1 MIEKPNIL
9 EHIRKRPGMY
19 IGALNH
25 YGYQELLS
33 YLIEDFIKS
42 GIYEITFL
50 LKKKNQLIIEGSGTK
65 TFLPFLDALKHLH
78 DYKNEKFYLSL
89 AGIVAL
95 SKYTRIE
102 INGVHA
108 FRSEKGNPE
117 FLEDVQHADFN
128 RIKIELIPDKEIFQD
143 VILNYDL
150 LNNFLRRFS
159 FLNNQLKIKS
169 IDQSK
174 TEKQINIFHYPKGLS
189 EIIDYELEK
198 SFSYYS
204 SVFKLNFEKKTKFS
218 YSLALAFVSSYWV
231 KPKLKIYANY
241 KETVLGGSL
250 LDGIFQG
257 LKKFLNEE
265 SSKRNLKLSIRTV
278 KLQKHLC
285 LYASVRG
292 ELTYLGAT
300 RWKLGT
306 PKVQIE
312 IKEFVYQELK
322 LYFTDKESQVSGIL
336 DILQEDI

>member
-1 MIEKPNIL
+1 MIEKLNIL

-33 YLIEDFIKS
+33 YLIEDFIKA
-42 GIYEITFL
+42 GIYEMTFL
-50 LKKKNQLIIEGSGTK
+50 LKKNNQLIIEGSCTK
-65 TFLPFLDALKHLH
+65 TFLPVLDALKHLH

-117 FLEDVQHADFN
+117 FLEDVQNADSN
-128 RIKIELIPDKEIFQD
+128 RIKIEFIPDKEIFQD

-150 LNNFLRRFS
+150 LNNLLRRFS
-159 FLNNQLKIKS
+159 FLNSQLKIKC

-204 SVFKLNFEKKTKFS
+204 SVFKLNFEKKTEFS

-250 LDGIFQG
+250 LDGILQG

-265 SSKRNLKLSIRTV
+265 SSKRNLKLSIRNV

-292 ELTYLGAT
+292 ELAYLGAT
-300 RWKLGT
+300 RCKLGT
-306 PKVQIE
+306 PKVQTE

-322 LYFTDKESQVSGIL
+322 LYFADKESQVSGIL
-336 DILQEDI
+336 DILMEDI